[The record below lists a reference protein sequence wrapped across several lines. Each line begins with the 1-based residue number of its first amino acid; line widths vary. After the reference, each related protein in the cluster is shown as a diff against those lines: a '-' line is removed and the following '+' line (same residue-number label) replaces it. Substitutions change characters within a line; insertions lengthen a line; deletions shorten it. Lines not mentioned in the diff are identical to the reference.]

1 MKAEPLIRAFDPPL
15 GGVLFHAAPERQN
28 ELAGYLGSGF
38 AGLELWDG
46 PVNFWADA
54 KDNIVRGSFSGLL
67 SLWSACRAA
76 LLFADAGAQALRR
89 SESVISAN
97 APTVIEAWKLVGAA
111 DALIRDQAA
120 EWPDDLVP
128 PDTKAK
134 DVASKAANNLFLFAS
149 AWALLHEIGHLKLEH
164 SENVSADER
173 KQQEVDADAF
183 ANHWL
188 LQNCPPEHI
197 EFRTFGVACAIA
209 WLGLID
215 RVRRGSTTHPHA
227 SERLNRA
234 SALFDLKS
242 ESPSFEMTSYVLKA
256 FFDPST
262 PLPDTEDTE
271 EAFAT
276 VAAAWSQL
284 ER

>member
-15 GGVLFHAAPERQN
+15 GGVIFHAAPERKD
-28 ELAGYLGSGF
+28 ELAAFLSSGF
-38 AGLELWDG
+38 NGLELWDG

-54 KDNIVRGSFSGLL
+54 ADNIVRGSFSGFL
-67 SLWSACRAA
+67 SLWAACRAA
-76 LLFADAGAQALRR
+76 LLFADAGVQAMRR
-89 SESVISAN
+89 SESVISAE
-97 APTVIEAWKLVGAA
+97 APAVIQAWKLVGAA
-111 DALIRDQAA
+111 DALIRDQGAQ
-120 EWPDDLVP
+120 WPDDLVR
-128 PDTKAK
+128 PDPNA
-134 DVASKAANNLFLFAS
+134 DDIASKAANNLFLFAS
-149 AWALLHEIGHLKLEH
+149 AWALLHEIGHLKLGH
-164 SENVSADER
+164 SGDVTADER
-173 KQQEVDADAF
+173 KRQEVDADAF
-183 ANHWL
+183 ANRWL

-234 SALFDLKS
+234 SALFDLKR

-262 PLPDTEDTE
+262 PLPETEDAE

-276 VAAAWSQL
+276 IAAAWSQL
-284 ER
+284 DR